1 MINFDK
7 SKYSTKEYLYLS
19 AIFFLF
25 GVSIMSLAPRTPDL
39 KANLNINNGTFGTLL
54 SSASIGSIIMLLIGG
69 QIVHRIGT
77 KKGLRIG
84 STIVALSFITLV
96 HTQSP
101 IVFLF
106 VNIAAGAGISIYH
119 IASRNN
125 KWSSCKTK
133 LFST

>member
-1 MINFDK
+1 MKNFDK
-7 SKYSTKEYLYLS
+7 NKYTTKEYLYLS

-69 QIVHRIGT
+69 QIVHRIGS
-77 KKGLRIG
+77 KKALRIG
-84 STIVALSFITLV
+84 STIVASSFITLV

-101 IVFLF
+101 LVFLF
-106 VNIAAGAGISIYH
+106 VNID
-119 IASRNN
+119 
-125 KWSSCKTK
+125 
-133 LFST
+133 FV